1 MESNMPTNP
10 ATVSATSASNVLH
23 LLHPIWDPVP
33 DWIKFDEQRL
43 HEFGQLQIQTKLK
56 ELELT
61 KLKLEQLQKLSS
73 R

>member
-1 MESNMPTNP
+1 MPTIP
-10 ATVSATSASNVLH
+10 AKVSASSAANVLH
-23 LLHPIWDPVP
+23 LHNPIWDPVP

-43 HEFGQLQIQTKLK
+43 HEFGQLQIQAKLK